1 MPVDFGPLVSNEH
14 VRETLRSAG
23 WSPDREVD
31 VSEAVDRLV
40 GVGFAYNPIAV
51 EILSS
56 FHQIHIDVPAEIP
69 GARFGL
75 SSIDFRPES
84 DAIDF
89 RELVSHAEARVG
101 SALFPIADN
110 DDGLQTVLVAEDGQ
124 IYSQGTGQLFR
135 DGADFSESL
144 VRRITRHS
152 FPEFLGGGAT
162 PWWIAEGLA

>member
-1 MPVDFGPLVSNEH
+1 MPVDFEPLLADER
-14 VRETLRSAG
+14 VRETLVRAG
-23 WSPDREVD
+23 WSPDRKVD
-31 VSEAVDRLV
+31 VSEAVGKLV
-40 GVGFAYNPIAV
+40 DAGFAYNPIAV

-56 FHQIHIDVPAEIP
+56 FHHIHVDVPAAMT

-75 SSIDFRPES
+75 SSIDFRPEG
-84 DAIDF
+84 DAVDF
-89 RELVSHAEARVG
+89 RELVSHAEERVG
-101 SALFPIADN
+101 SPLFPIADN

-135 DGADFSESL
+135 DGVDFSEAM

-152 FPEFLGGGAT
+152 FPEFLGGGVT